1 MADINTAP
9 ALPFISKPQTETV
22 VLGTEQT
29 GTLEFP
35 VFNDLTVSEAAWMAA
50 NGAKKTAFAYTSKIA
65 LQIARAEQV
74 KPLDSHA
81 FVSKVLAAAMGA
93 RVEWTEEEQ
102 TWQVKYLRELE
113 ECAFKVLE
121 VSVIEQQLLVTCM
134 IRHRLPGMENWLGAD
149 TAKLPSELCEQIYE
163 FALKEKN
170 RGVAETIEEAV
181 SEVGEMLGK
190 LKTEPGTEVQ
200 STPTGEPSTTPAEIS
215 TPETPTSPE
224 PASEPSPR
232 RTSSKR
238 SKKAAASDE
247 STTTP

>member
-1 MADINTAP
+1 MADKA
-9 ALPFISKPQTETV
+9 AVLPFITQPQTDTI
-22 VLGTEQT
+22 VLGSERT

-35 VFNDLTVSEAAWMAA
+35 VYNDLTVTEAAWMAA
-50 NGAKKTAFAYTSKIA
+50 NGAQKSAFAYTSKCA
-65 LQIARAEQV
+65 LKIAREENA
-74 KPLDSHA
+74 KPIDTHA

-93 RVEWTEEEQ
+93 TQMQWEEREQ

-134 IRHRLPGMENWLGAD
+134 IRHRLPDMQHWIGED

-170 RGVAETIEEAV
+170 RGVSETVEDAV
-181 SEVGEMLGK
+181 SEVNEMLGK
-190 LKTEPGTEVQ
+190 SRTERIEAQ
-200 STPTGEPSTTPAEIS
+200 ITPTGEPSTTPAETS

-224 PASEPSPR
+224 TASARSPR

-238 SKKAAASDE
+238 SKKAPATDE
-247 STTTP
+247 TTTTP